1 MNSSCEVP
9 NNLREKISW
18 METRDKG
25 LNPAG
30 TSKKEII
37 WTYHFLSQPNKSWR
51 NACHAMAML
60 RPSFTF
66 RDIPSILSKYSYVA
80 SFLFNS
86 TLIDFSF
93 KVSKSY
99 LQSDLHQG
107 LPICP
112 RLFSFFLSFSMKF
125 NANWTCHLVT
135 FTTKMWSNRFP
146 ERNREET
153 KIDMETACS
162 SYPASQI
169 GHAKDD

>member
-9 NNLREKISW
+9 NNLRDKISW

-66 RDIPSILSKYSYVA
+66 RDIPSILSKYSYAA

-93 KVSKSY
+93 KVSKV
-99 LQSDLHQG
+99 
-107 LPICP
+107 ICKATCIKVYQFAP
-112 RLFSFFLSFSMKF
+112 VYFLSFFHFQWNSMP
-125 NANWTCHLVT
+125 T
-135 FTTKMWSNRFP
+135 
-146 ERNREET
+146 
-153 KIDMETACS
+153 
-162 SYPASQI
+162 
-169 GHAKDD
+169 GHATL